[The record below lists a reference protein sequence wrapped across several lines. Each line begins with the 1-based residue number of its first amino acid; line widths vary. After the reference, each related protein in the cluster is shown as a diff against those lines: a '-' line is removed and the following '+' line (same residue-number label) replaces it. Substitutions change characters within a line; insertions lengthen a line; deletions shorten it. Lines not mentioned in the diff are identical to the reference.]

1 MKPETPLY
9 TIRGLRGRRAGRLS
23 QSEELGLRLLES
35 LWCLATARNPGSRLL
50 LLGNAALAISLLMS
64 CQSSQPHTDLKLSE
78 HPRPELSL
86 FTDVSQAVGLDFTH
100 FNGMSGEYYFCEMMG
115 PGGALFDYDNDGD
128 LDLYLVQGQMLGP
141 DKKLEDALFPP
152 HSSPAIRDR
161 LYRND
166 LAVGP
171 DGRRTLRFVE
181 VTEESGIDSQDYG
194 MGVAAGDFNND
205 GWVDL
210 YVTNFGSNQLFRNNG
225 DKTFTDMTGQTGTD
239 DTRWSTSAAF
249 LDFDRDGW
257 LDLYVCNYVD
267 YRYANHKKCYS
278 PSGAQDYCAPLSYK
292 AEPDRLF
299 RNQGDGSFEDVS
311 AKSQIAREYGSGLG
325 VVSADFNGDGWID
338 IYVANDQMANQCW
351 INQRA
356 GRFKNEALLGGSAF
370 NQGGRAEASM
380 GVDAADF
387 DADGDEDLFMTH
399 LTDETN
405 TVYVNDGNA
414 FFEDYTS
421 RSGLGTPSLPYTGF
435 GTAWFDYD
443 NDGWLDILTLNGAV
457 KTIETLAAAGDPF
470 PLHLRNQLFRNLGRG
485 RFEDISSSAGAV
497 FELSEVSRGAAF
509 GDVDN
514 DGDLDVLVLN
524 NNGRAR
530 LLMNNVGQQ
539 RHWLGLRLVLKAAN
553 RDALGA
559 RVGVVRPQGPTLWR
573 RARSDASYCS
583 ANDPRVLVGLGDGN
597 EVTAVQVRWPSGTTE
612 EWTGL
617 PIDAYSTL
625 YEGTGRVL
633 EEQ

>member
-1 MKPETPLY
+1 M
-9 TIRGLRGRRAGRLS
+9 G
-23 QSEELGLRLLES
+23 
-35 LWCLATARNPGSRLL
+35 
-50 LLGNAALAISLLMS
+50 
-64 CQSSQPHTDLKLSE
+64 CQSSGPRTDLKLSE
-78 HPRPELSL
+78 NSRSEFSL
-86 FTDVSQAVGLDFTH
+86 FTDASQAVGLDFTH

-115 PGGALFDYDNDGD
+115 PGGALLDYDNDGD
-128 LDLYLVQGQMLGP
+128 LDIYIVQGQMLGP

-152 HSSPAIRDR
+152 QSPPPIRDR

-166 LAVGP
+166 LVVRP
-171 DGRRTLRFVE
+171 DGRRTLRFVD
-181 VTEESGIDSQDYG
+181 VTEESGIDSQGYG

-210 YVTNFGSNQLFRNNG
+210 YVSNFGSNRFFKNNG
-225 DKTFTDMTGQTGTD
+225 DKTFTDVIDHTSTND
-239 DTRWSTSAAF
+239 ARWSTSAAF

-267 YRYANHKKCYS
+267 YRYANHKNCYS
-278 PSGAQDYCAPLSYK
+278 PSGAQDYCSPLSYNG
-292 AEPDRLF
+292 EPDRLF
-299 RNQGDGSFEDVS
+299 RNKGDGTFEDVS
-311 AKSQIAREYGSGLG
+311 AKSQIAREYGPGLG

-351 INQRA
+351 INQRD
-356 GRFKNEALLGGSAF
+356 GRFKNEALPGGSAF
-370 NQGGRAEASM
+370 NEDGRAEASM

-387 DADGDEDLFMTH
+387 DGDGDEDLFMTH

-414 FFEDYTS
+414 FFEDHTS
-421 RSGLGTPSLPYTGF
+421 RSGLSTPSRPYTGF

-443 NDGWLDILTLNGAV
+443 NDGWLDILALNGAV
-457 KTIETLAAAGDPF
+457 KTIETLAAAGDPY
-470 PLHLRNQLFRNLGRG
+470 PLHQRNQLFRNLGTG
-485 RFEDISSSAGAV
+485 HFEDITSSAGAV
-497 FELSEVSRGAAF
+497 CELSEVSRGAAF

-514 DGDLDVLVLN
+514 DGDVDVLVLN

-530 LLMNNVGQQ
+530 LFINNVGDQ

-559 RVGVVRPQGPTLWR
+559 RVGVFRPQGPTLWR

-583 ANDPRVLVGLGDGN
+583 ANDPRILVGLGDGN
-597 EVTAVQVRWPSGTTE
+597 EVTAVQVRWPSGTIE

-617 PIDAYSTL
+617 PINTYSTL
-625 YEGTGRVL
+625 HEGTGRVL